1 MGGQEGKR
9 IMEHVGGLRGTALE
23 GADHICCVLVSMS
36 RTHGPVRQEENLENE
51 VLVCVQGKRET
62 ESGKYFNN
70 SCPSN
75 TLNV

>member
-1 MGGQEGKR
+1 MEHMGGL
-9 IMEHVGGLRGTALE
+9 HGTALE
-23 GADHICCVLVSMS
+23 GADRICCVLVLMS
-36 RTHGPVRQEENLENE
+36 RTLSHGPVRQEENLENE
-51 VLVCVQGKRET
+51 VLVCVQGKREP